1 MNMKS
6 ILKKV
11 SIGIVLII
19 VILFAVMG
27 SIIFDAASYTAT
39 GSEKL
44 QANGTAVGNALVVYD
59 PGFSGVAKNT
69 AINISNQL
77 QTHGYNVDL
86 VGIRNSQATNTSDYD
101 VITIVGPV
109 YMSKVASSV
118 QEYLKTFK
126 PAAST
131 KVGVFVTGSDPDTAS
146 DNALLMKE
154 AVPLPDGSNITVKT
168 VVKGV
173 NADNTKTI
181 TFVNTLIK

>member
-1 MNMKS
+1 MNAKS
-6 ILKKV
+6 ILKKMG
-11 SIGIVLII
+11 IGL
-19 VILFAVMG
+19 VIFILLLFAVMG
-27 SIIFDAASYTAT
+27 SIIFDAASYTGT

-44 QANGTAVGNALVVYD
+44 EANGTAVGSALVVYD

-69 AINISNQL
+69 ASNISSQL
-77 QTHGYNVDL
+77 QTYGYNVDV
-86 VGIRNSQATNTSDYD
+86 VGIRNSQATNTSNYD
-101 VITIVGPV
+101 VIAVVGPV
-109 YMSKVASSV
+109 YMGKVASSV

-126 PAAST
+126 PAAGT
-131 KVGVFVTGSDPDTAS
+131 KVGVFVTGSDPDTAN

-154 AVPLPDGSNITVKT
+154 AVPLPDSSNITVKT